1 MRQRPATQVSVA
13 HAKATFSA
21 LLEGVLH
28 RGERYVIERDGR
40 EVAALVSPSEFR
52 RLIQEMPL
60 ADRPAGAMAL
70 VSLWHDVPD
79 DDIDAMLARL
89 RGRVIVTGPAMWDWA
104 SEVAPLYR
112 DAERAHQ
119 ARATHCFFGD

>member
-40 EVAALVSPSEFR
+40 AVAALVSPSEFR

-89 RGRVIVTGPAMWDWA
+89 RGA
-104 SEVAPLYR
+104 R
-112 DAERAHQ
+112 DRNGTRDVGLGE
-119 ARATHCFFGD
+119 